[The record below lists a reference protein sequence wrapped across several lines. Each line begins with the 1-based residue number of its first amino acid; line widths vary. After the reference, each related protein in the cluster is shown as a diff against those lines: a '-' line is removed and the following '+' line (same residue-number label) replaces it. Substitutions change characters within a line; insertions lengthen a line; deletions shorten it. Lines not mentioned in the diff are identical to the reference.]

1 MAKKREA
8 AATMVQQMLRRIE
21 PAAEIVAADGNAG
34 LSFQDRSPA
43 HEMRA
48 LGDQLLQARAVFHI
62 VAVAQK
68 DDTVGLLAVLVGDMP
83 VARQLL
89 EGNEQVVAA
98 LRAGSRDG
106 AEHGEKKRIDQRIV
120 GCRIFEEQ
128 ESDGI
133 RMLCA

>member
-48 LGDQLLQARAVFHI
+48 LGDQLLQARTVFHI

-68 DDTVGLLAVLVGDMP
+68 DDAVGLLAVLVGDMP

-89 EGNEQVVAA
+89 EGNEQIVAA

-106 AEHGEKKRIDQRIV
+106 TQQIGRAS
-120 GCRIFEEQ
+120 CRE
-128 ESDGI
+128 
-133 RMLCA
+133 RV